1 MLPVTGYIWSSHL
14 VCCMVCFFL
23 YMLNLSCWTCM
34 RSEPVML
41 NLHAEP
47 VMLNLS
53 SCWTCLVSVI
63 FVHAFFE
70 QVMLNLSCVCHFIL
84 RLWTIFSLTR
94 ACACE
99 TEMRRCAHVTVNR
112 LLWMWTGFSECE
124 WVCACECGR
133 WMCEVR
139 ECERCQFLCV
149 NVNSAWMWK
158 VSVFY
163 I

>member
-1 MLPVTGYIWSSHL
+1 
-14 VCCMVCFFL
+14 
-23 YMLNLSCWTCM
+23 
-34 RSEPVML
+34 
-41 NLHAEP
+41 
-47 VMLNLS
+47 
-53 SCWTCLVSVI
+53 
-63 FVHAFFE
+63 
-70 QVMLNLSCVCHFIL
+70 
-84 RLWTIFSLTR
+84 LTR

-158 VSVFY
+158 VSVFLY
-163 I
+163 INGVCLSVNFTEASIHFTEASVHFIF